1 MRHMPSVSD
10 IDKYSRIVRKI
21 YTRKSVVKSDF
32 VKD

>member
-1 MRHMPSVSD
+1 MPSVSD
-10 IDKYSRIVRKI
+10 IDKYSRIVPKI